1 MGIVTRKT
9 KNHATAA
16 KKERAPPDRLL
27 TQSVQTTTARQGRA
41 DQKIQEITPVTPTKQ
56 TTASAKAESIQDYDK
71 LLSAATYFAGG
82 TKNEEGR
89 VPVAAGIDFKKL
101 GIKPAP
107 VADRR
112 KAIDKD
118 STLVLAIIPNV
129 AICFRFK
136 PNNPAI
142 GSWAEKI
149 MFDECR
155 DSSDWIV
162 NASISTWAYTWHIK
176 NEKQVNPKMWGIRL
190 FFLYVENTDIAPK
203 ALRSLGEHIVHH
215 VNAHKKN
222 TTVTV
227 IPPDDEYFWVRS
239 ATWYD
244 LVGMETSLEKLK
256 EATTSTFYEG
266 YYQQYKDI
274 IHTYFKPG
282 TFSIELACTLY
293 APMSCIDPALLRA
306 AKKKQKSAD
315 KSLRLNPNVAHSPNF
330 HMATDD
336 DDTLVDLNNE
346 ASEGDEEEDDDEDNE
361 FE

>member
-1 MGIVTRKT
+1 V
-9 KNHATAA
+9 
-16 KKERAPPDRLL
+16 
-27 TQSVQTTTARQGRA
+27 VQ
-41 DQKIQEITPVTPTKQ
+41 PVTPIKPTI
-56 TTASAKAESIQDYDK
+56 ASARAQPIQEDEK
-71 LLSAATYFAGG
+71 ILSAADYFATGK
-82 TKNEEGR
+82 KNEEDEL
-89 VPVAAGIDFKKL
+89 PVVAGIDFKKL
-101 GIKPAP
+101 GIKPTQ

-112 KAIDKD
+112 RAIDKD

-129 AICFRFK
+129 ALCFRFK

-155 DSSDWIV
+155 DSSDWVV
-162 NASISTWAYTWHIK
+162 NASISTWAYTWHIN
-176 NEKQVNPKMWGIRL
+176 NEKQVNPKNWGIRL
-190 FFLYVENTDIAPK
+190 FFLYVENTNIAPK

-227 IPPDDEYFWVRS
+227 VPPDDEYFWVRN

-244 LVGMETSLEKLK
+244 LIGMETSLENLK
-256 EATTSTFYEG
+256 KATSPTFYEG

-274 IHTYFKPG
+274 IHTYFKQG
-282 TFSIELACTLY
+282 TFSVELACTLH
-293 APMSCIDPALLRA
+293 APMSCIEPSLLRA
-306 AKKKQKSAD
+306 AKKRQKSENNSRA
-315 KSLRLNPNVAHSPNF
+315 NPNVAHALNF

-336 DDTLVDLNNE
+336 DDTLVDLNNQ
-346 ASEGDEEEDDDEDNE
+346 ASEGDEEKDDDEDNE